1 MYTIVRRIDVSSGVG
16 HERDS
21 AEELDEVADT
31 GNSEDDDVSLTSESA
46 GDAGV

>member
-1 MYTIVRRIDVSSGVG
+1 VRRIDVSGG
-16 HERDS
+16 LEHESER

-31 GNSEDDDVSLTSESA
+31 GDSEDDDASLTGESA